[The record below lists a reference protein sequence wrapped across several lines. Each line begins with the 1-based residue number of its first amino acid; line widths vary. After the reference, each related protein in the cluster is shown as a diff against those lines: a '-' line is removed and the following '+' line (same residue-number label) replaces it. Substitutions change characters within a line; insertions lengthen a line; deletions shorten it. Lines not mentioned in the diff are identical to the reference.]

1 MWLFHLYSM
10 IPSIS
15 LLRALNPMKEAILR
29 LSSSSRINA
38 YKISET
44 IEGDITVVSMETVN
58 SDTKIQKTDSQCS
71 LCTCNIAVKVSYKDV
86 LILEQ
91 FMREDGTVLPAQ
103 LTGLCRK
110 QQLHVERCVM
120 QAHWAGLFPDRTIPE
135 FDRAGYK
142 RFNRYWN
149 DSMDMYR
156 LQEKKLPGT
165 YFYIKRYQ
173 TKNSRVL
180 KK

>member
-1 MWLFHLYSM
+1 FNIFRMLPTVSLVRKLF
-10 IPSIS
+10 PF
-15 LLRALNPMKEAILR
+15 KETLLR
-29 LSSSSRINA
+29 LSSSPVLNA
-38 YKISET
+38 YKITEST
-44 IEGDITVVSMETVN
+44 EGDTTVVSMEAVKTN
-58 SDTKIQKTDSQCS
+58 AKLQTADTRCS
-71 LCTCNIAVKVSYKDV
+71 LCTCNVPVQVSYKDV

-165 YFYIKRYQ
+165 WFYIKRYQ
-173 TKNSRVL
+173 TKNSRIQ

>member
-1 MWLFHLYSM
+1 SLERML
-10 IPSIS
+10 PSAS
-15 LLRALNPMKEAILR
+15 LLRIVHPVKEAVLR
-29 LSSSSRINA
+29 FSASSKLNA
-38 YKISET
+38 YKISEKT
-44 IEGDITVVSMETVN
+44 DGDTTVVSMETVTT
-58 SDTKIQKTDSQCS
+58 DTKLQSTDSQCS
-71 LCTCNIAVKVSYKDV
+71 LCTCNVPVRVSYKDV

-110 QQLHVERCVM
+110 QQLHIERCVM
-120 QAHWAGLFPDRTIPE
+120 QAHWAGIFPDRTIPE

-156 LQEKKLPGT
+156 LQQKKLPGT
-165 YFYIKRYQ
+165 WFYIKRYQ
-173 TKNSRVL
+173 TKNSRVQ

>member
-1 MWLFHLYSM
+1 MNLSFSM
-10 IPSIS
+10 LPSAS
-15 LLRALNPMKEAILR
+15 LLRTLHHPVKEAFLR
-29 LSSSSRINA
+29 LSTSPRLNA
-38 YKISET
+38 YKITET
-44 IEGDITVVSMETVN
+44 VEGDTTVVKMEEVK
-58 SDTKIQKTDSQCS
+58 SEAKIQSATAECS
-71 LCTCNIAVKVSYKDV
+71 LCTCSVPVKVSYKDV

-165 YFYIKRYQ
+165 WFYIKRYQ
-173 TKNSRVL
+173 TKNTRVQ